1 MKKKL
6 LCLLLTVLLSVS
18 LLSSVSADG
27 TDTFVFDNEGIL
39 TADEVSGLEKTL
51 GELSETYGV
60 DVIVVTTSS
69 LGGKDA
75 QEFADDFYDQN
86 GFGQGSDSDGLLLLL
101 SENERVWA
109 ISTCG
114 YAIYAF
120 PDVYLEYMSDE
131 FLPYLSNGDW
141 YGACVSFAE
150 SCEYYLNN
158 AQGDGYQ
165 YSGDDFSGYYDND
178 FNSVEPDAQGNR
190 NFSFTWLL
198 IALAIGLVVGLV
210 AINVMKHGMKN
221 VRMQT
226 EAANYIRHG
235 SFVLNESRDTFL
247 YSTVSK
253 TPIPKNDDDDDHHTG
268 GFGSGGHFSSTHVS
282 SGGVTHGG
290 RSGSF

>member
-6 LCLLLTVLLSVS
+6 LCLLLTVLLSLT
-18 LLSSVSADG
+18 LLSSVSAAG
-27 TDTFVFDNEGIL
+27 ADTFVYDNEGIL
-39 TADEVSGLEKTL
+39 SDYEVSSLEKTL
-51 GELSETYGV
+51 GELSGTYGV

-86 GFGQGSDSDGLLLLL
+86 GFGQGSDNDGLLLLL
-101 SENERVWA
+101 SKTERVWA

-120 PDVYLEYMSDE
+120 PDIYLEYMSDE
-131 FLPYLSNGDW
+131 FLPYLSGGDW

-150 SCEYYLNN
+150 SCEYYLAG
-158 AQGDGYQ
+158 AQGDDYQ
-165 YSGDDFSGYYDND
+165 YSEDDFSGYYDDD
-178 FNSVEPDAQGNR
+178 FIRVEPVTQGSR

-210 AINVMKHGMKN
+210 AISVMKHGMKN

-235 SFVLNESRDTFL
+235 SFVLSESRDTFL

-253 TPIPKNDDDDDHHTG
+253 TPIPKNDDDDHHTG

>member
-6 LCLLLTVLLSVS
+6 LCLLLTVLMSLT
-18 LLSSVSADG
+18 LLSSVSAAG
-27 TDTFVFDNEGIL
+27 ADTFVYDNEGIL
-39 TADEVSGLEKTL
+39 ADYEVSSLEKTL
-51 GELSETYGV
+51 GELSGTYGV

-75 QEFADDFYDQN
+75 QKFADDFYDQN
-86 GFGQGSDSDGLLLLL
+86 GFGRGSDNDGLLLLL
-101 SENERVWA
+101 SKTERVWA
-109 ISTCG
+109 ITTCG

-120 PDVYLEYMSDE
+120 PDIYLEYMSEE
-131 FLPYLSNGDW
+131 FLPYLSGGDW

-150 SCEYYLNN
+150 NCEYYLAG
-158 AQGDGYQ
+158 AQGDDYQ
-165 YSGDDFSGYYDND
+165 YKEDDFSGYYDDD
-178 FNSVEPDAQGNR
+178 FIRIEPVTQGSR

-221 VRMQT
+221 VRMQA

-253 TPIPKNDDDDDHHTG
+253 TPIPKNDDDDHHTG

-282 SGGVTHGG
+282 SGGVSHGG